1 MDGNKPMF
9 CKIYDRMFVI
19 GERIKSLKDKGMV
32 WAPAMAEKHAA
43 R

>member
-9 CKIYDRMFVI
+9 GKI